1 MKKHDSIIN
10 NAYGKVLLKSLPYLA
25 VLMILFAAGC
35 ATVGS
40 DFSAERVKDIQL
52 HETTQDDILSMFGA
66 PWRTGIEDGLETW
79 TYGKYRYQL
88 LSETSTKDLVIRFD
102 KNGIV
107 ISYSF
112 NTTDH

>member
-1 MKKHDSIIN
+1 MKKHGPIIK
-10 NAYGKVLLKSLPYLA
+10 NAFGKLLHRSLLYLA
-25 VLMILFAAGC
+25 VFMILFAAGC
-35 ATVGS
+35 ATVGR
-40 DFSAERVKDIQL
+40 DFPAERVSEIQL
-52 HETTQDDILSMFGA
+52 NQTTQDDILSMFGV
-66 PWRTGIEDGLETW
+66 PWRTGIEDGLQTW

-112 NTTDH
+112 NTTDR